1 MKRFFY
7 VISFNDVLFKKKQ
20 KKNKN
25 IANWLKTLEICSC
38 IKDIAAL
45 SLKNAAKSV

>member
-20 KKNKN
+20 TNKN

>member
-7 VISFNDVLFKKKQ
+7 VISFNDVLFFKKQ
-20 KKNKN
+20 KNKN